1 MINILYKLINMA
13 KKQKTLSKTS
23 PKGGRRGCLCEDG
36 TYKAECCDGT
46 LQAQGVGSTVSQ
58 STSIITNTNAP
69 RTNVTSNG

>member
-58 STSIITNTNAP
+58 STSSITNTNSP

>member
-36 TYKAECCDGT
+36 TYKVECCDGT
-46 LQAQGVGSTVSQ
+46 LEAQGVGNTVSQ
-58 STSIITNTNAP
+58 STSSITNTNTP
-69 RTNVTSNG
+69 RTNVTTHG